1 MREYDAECA
10 AAMEEL
16 GMSYYS
22 LTDSERAEWIAYGQ
36 SLQDQ
41 FKSLVGEDFY
51 NQAVE
56 ILGAG

>member
-1 MREYDAECA
+1 
-10 AAMEEL
+10 MEEL
-16 GMSYYS
+16 GMSYYT

-51 NQAVE
+51 NQAVA
-56 ILGAG
+56 ILNAG